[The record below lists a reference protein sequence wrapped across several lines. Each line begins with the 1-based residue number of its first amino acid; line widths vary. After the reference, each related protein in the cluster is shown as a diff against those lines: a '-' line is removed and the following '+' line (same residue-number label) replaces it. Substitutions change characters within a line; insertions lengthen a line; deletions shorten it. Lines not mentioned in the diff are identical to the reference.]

1 MKIKKIIIVFLVLSV
16 LMLATVKQN
25 ISHASTNLEEKTYC
39 IASLEEEFTDNEV
52 VITITNEESLKFK
65 EYTNSDFSAF
75 NCTEV
80 LELTE
85 GFKEKIES
93 QMNETYNGNMPINL
107 ETFNRMFKLTLGFR
121 SKSYVLNVIKELEKR
136 DDIKSAE
143 PNYIEKNAKYF
154 KDYLP

>member
-16 LMLATVKQN
+16 LMLTTVKQN

-75 NCTEV
+75 NC
-80 LELTE
+80 
-85 GFKEKIES
+85 I
-93 QMNETYNGNMPINL
+93 
-107 ETFNRMFKLTLGFR
+107 
-121 SKSYVLNVIKELEKR
+121 
-136 DDIKSAE
+136 
-143 PNYIEKNAKYF
+143 
-154 KDYLP
+154 